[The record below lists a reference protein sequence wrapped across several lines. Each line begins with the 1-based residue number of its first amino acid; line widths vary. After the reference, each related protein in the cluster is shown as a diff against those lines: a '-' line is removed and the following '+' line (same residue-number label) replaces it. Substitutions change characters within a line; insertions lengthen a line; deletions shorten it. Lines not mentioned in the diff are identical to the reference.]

1 MKSHTLCLAGETFTF
16 SWHSAPWRNPVPTHS
31 GQSCHK
37 DTHRTPTVNHIWQRP
52 GVVTFTGTL
61 KGDMEWPSVTEW
73 NLFSCCMDQLF
84 PSLIPAP
91 HSAHSGLHSLFLPY
105 TSGLIFLIAWYPSP
119 RYIAKSL
126 SLKNCPVITVW
137 LNTHLRDKTLWE
149 TLRQLPELGKSVK
162 PWPQMSLCCEIQ
174 NSWGGRYS
182 NNSWEAREDSH
193 GSWGEGRG
201 WEGALCQSGFW
212 NRRDRNTL
220 HSWKY
225 VPNTFL

>member
-1 MKSHTLCLAGETFTF
+1 MQLLLVHHFPVTRRWQHTVQAHTTVLRTEWEGVRFQTAAHVKVSSAWFTSPSCGNETHTLCLAGETFIF

-73 NLFSCCMDQLF
+73 NLFSCCMYQLF

-137 LNTHLRDKTLWE
+137 LNTHLWDKNL
-149 TLRQLPELGKSVK
+149 
-162 PWPQMSLCCEIQ
+162 
-174 NSWGGRYS
+174 
-182 NNSWEAREDSH
+182 
-193 GSWGEGRG
+193 
-201 WEGALCQSGFW
+201 
-212 NRRDRNTL
+212 
-220 HSWKY
+220 
-225 VPNTFL
+225 